1 MKHMVWSNCN
11 SWYLDSDGSNH
22 SLYPGFAAEYILR
35 SRKLHPADYE
45 IVVF

>member
-1 MKHMVWSNCN
+1 MVWSNCN

-35 SRKLHPADYE
+35 ARKLHPEDYE
-45 IVVF
+45 IVAF